1 MKTCKV
7 VTSFLNGPGMV
18 CQYGPSFLACV
29 VFPFP
34 RGMPGMKCDL
44 HRECRGEGLD
54 SSWWKCPLKR
64 DFIFQLVKGF
74 PGGAVVK
81 SPPANA
87 GDSGSISRLG
97 RSLGEG
103 NGNPLQYYCL
113 ENPMD
118 RGSQAGYSPWGCKEL
133 DRTEH
138 IRTHTHTHTDTPI
151 FQSEFL
157 FKIKMAIKLFCA

>member
-1 MKTCKV
+1 MQMKTCKV

-18 CQYGPSFLACV
+18 CRHGPSFLACA

-34 RGMPGMKCDL
+34 RGTPGIKCDL

-64 DFIFQLVKGF
+64 DYILACKGLPRWSSGKESTCQCRRLRF
-74 PGGAVVK
+74 SPWVGKIPWRRKWQPTPVVLPGE
-81 SPPANA
+81 
-87 GDSGSISRLG
+87 SRGL
-97 RSLGEG
+97 RSW
-103 NGNPLQYYCL
+103 
-113 ENPMD
+113 
-118 RGSQAGYSPWGCKEL
+118 AGYSPWDCKEL

-138 IRTHTHTHTDTPI
+138 THRVI
-151 FQSEFL
+151 FWSEFL